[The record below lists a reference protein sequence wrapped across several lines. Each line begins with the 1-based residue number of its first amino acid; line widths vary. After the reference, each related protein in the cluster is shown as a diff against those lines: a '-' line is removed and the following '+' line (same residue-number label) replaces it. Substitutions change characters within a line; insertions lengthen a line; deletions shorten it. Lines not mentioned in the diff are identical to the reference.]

1 MTAKENIDAG
11 KPIGGVLSEPPNVE
25 NKIDDHRVLRSA
37 LMSPNL
43 FVHLDGLSNAAS
55 GGSATLILIH
65 PDGREQ
71 RILPAKPL
79 EGISQPLS
87 FDLPTSLIPEM
98 PTPAEPT
105 EYFVKFEV
113 FDGDGND
120 DHSTAPTLLRVDLT
134 PPWQTKSPFARLRP
148 PVVRFVNAPANGIL
162 DRAWFTAN
170 PGGLRCIADVSYPFR
185 DGLDTFRFYLSP
197 RSAATS
203 TLTPVY
209 EGSVSSLGE
218 FTVPL
223 AMLTPLGNTTLF
235 SINTVE
241 DRVGN
246 RSIDSLPVRNL
257 EIRLPPAPTLF
268 APTLPVTGVDGS
280 LPITLASYNPIG
292 TQVFVEIRR
301 PTNGDIGDILTVSL
315 GGRQLGT
322 VRIDDAT
329 TTPLRIA
336 LTYDICDAV
345 FGAATEEITTVLS
358 YTLTRGTDAAIPSP
372 ETTVFLNLI
381 YPGPALIP
389 EPDLESLN
397 LPPAEVRGVTNTL
410 NHIVP
415 ADFGKP
421 IVFRFNKWDIDLG
434 DDLISQA
441 IVSFYY
447 NGKFIGDQ
455 TIDPGEDFC
464 EYEAAF
470 QTVADEGLGK
480 KDAYCTLEYPG
491 NPNIVRQKD
500 LTEVTFEAVQVNLR
514 EHVARTQNTDR
525 AVSCPTLDLVAGA
538 LIWKVTAPA
547 QAILTNGLDVILTA
561 QGYEDVGKTIPI
573 GTPFTQTVPVAT
585 NGAAVD
591 FTVPFAF
598 LRGLQGPIVP
608 PNPTP
613 GGPQPTPIFHYM
625 EVWYSITISGA
636 PFDSPKLLHRINVRN
651 TSSRF
656 CDGTV

>member
-11 KPIGGVLSEPPNVE
+11 NPIGGVLSEPPIVQ
-25 NKIDDHRVLRSA
+25 NKIDDDRVLRSA
-37 LMSPNL
+37 LLSPNL
-43 FVHLDGLSNAAS
+43 VVNLDGLSNATL
-55 GGSATLILIH
+55 GGSATLFLNK
-65 PDGREQ
+65 PDGTRKL
-71 RILPAKPL
+71 ILTKPL
-79 EGISQPLS
+79 DGISQPLS
-87 FDLPTSLIPEM
+87 FELPTSEIPEL
-98 PTPAEPT
+98 PTPADPT
-105 EYFVKFEV
+105 VYTVDFEV

-120 DHSTAPTLLRVDLT
+120 DHSTVPTPLRVDLT
-134 PPWQTKSPFARLRP
+134 PPWQTKSPFARVHP

-170 PGGLRCIADVSYPFR
+170 PGGLQCIADVSYPFR
-185 DGLDTFRFYLSP
+185 NVLDTFRFYLSP
-197 RSAATS
+197 RSAPTT

-209 EGSVSSLGE
+209 EGTVSTLGA

-246 RSIDSLPVRNL
+246 RSIDSVPFRNL

-280 LPITLASYNPIG
+280 LPITLANYNPIG

-301 PTNGDIGDILTVSL
+301 PTNGDVDDILTVSL
-315 GGRQLGT
+315 GGRELGT
-322 VRIDDAT
+322 VRIEDAT

-336 LTYDICDAV
+336 LTYDICDVV
-345 FGAATEEITTVLS
+345 FGNATAEITTLLS
-358 YTLTRGTDAAIPSP
+358 YKLSRLGNPDIPSP

-381 YPGPALIP
+381 YPGPVLIP
-389 EPDLESLN
+389 EPDLESVN
-397 LPPAEVRGVTNTL
+397 LLPAEVRGVTKTL

-415 ADFGKP
+415 ADFGQP
-421 IVFRFNKWDIDLG
+421 IIFRFNKWGMDLG

-464 EYEAAF
+464 EFEAAF
-470 QTVADEGLGK
+470 KTIADEGLGK
-480 KDAYCTLEYPG
+480 KDAYYTLEYPG

-500 LTEVTFEAVQVNLR
+500 LTEVTFESIEVNLKVH
-514 EHVARTQNTDR
+514 EARTYNTDK
-525 AVSCPTLDLVAGA
+525 AVSCPALDLVAGA
-538 LIWKVTAPA
+538 RIWKVTAPA
-547 QAILTNGLDVILTA
+547 QAIFTPGLNVILTA
-561 QGYEDVGKTIPI
+561 QGYEEIEKVTPI
-573 GTPFTQTVPVAT
+573 GVPFTQPVAVVT
-585 NGAAVD
+585 SGAAVD
-591 FTVPFAF
+591 FTVPFSF
-598 LRGLQGPIVP
+598 LRGLQGPIMP
-608 PNPTP
+608 PDEDPN
-613 GGPQPTPIFHYM
+613 FNYM

-636 PFDSPKLLHRINVRN
+636 PYDSPKVLHRVNVRN
-651 TSSRF
+651 SSSLF
-656 CDGTV
+656 CDGTL